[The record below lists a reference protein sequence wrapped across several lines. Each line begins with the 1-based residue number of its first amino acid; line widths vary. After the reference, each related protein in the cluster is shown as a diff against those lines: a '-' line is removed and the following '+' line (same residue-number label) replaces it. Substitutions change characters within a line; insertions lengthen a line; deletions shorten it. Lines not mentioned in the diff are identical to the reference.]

1 MMIRSQYD
9 RPSLFAR
16 LWLWVG
22 RFLGKTL
29 LWLVTLG
36 LIGWL
41 ATTAWYAWQ
50 HSGPVSADEQVPP
63 VKQR

>member
-9 RPSLFAR
+9 RPSLLAR

-41 ATTAWYAWQ
+41 ATTAWYA
-50 HSGPVSADEQVPP
+50 
-63 VKQR
+63 